1 MSRMVLALSILAAVC
16 LISGCGP
23 CETEDPDT
31 VALTLPAGTVEAGK
45 QAFEELRC
53 TACHRVGG
61 VDGLTEPLAQVP
73 VPDLATVLAGQSRG
87 AIASSI
93 VIPPHT
99 AIEETELEPALM
111 TNYADTVTVQQLSD
125 LVIFLQDSA
134 VQEEVP

>member
-1 MSRMVLALSILAAVC
+1 MSRTVLVLSILAAVC
-16 LISGCGP
+16 LTGGCGP
-23 CETEDPDT
+23 CESEDPDT
-31 VALTLPAGTVEAGK
+31 LALTLPAGTAEAGK
-45 QAFEELRC
+45 QAFEDLRC
-53 TACHRVGG
+53 TACHQVSG

-73 VPDLATVLAGQSRG
+73 VPDLGEVLAGQSRG

-125 LVIFLQDSA
+125 LVVFLQDSA
-134 VQEEVP
+134 VQEEAP